1 MHCMTEDM
9 SASVVSLARGLWLKE
24 RTSGREDGGGKPM
37 VKKSVDFILN
47 EPETF
52 RKMNYV
58 LNINDAHLKELED
71 EAIFVLREVATQF
84 ERKVILFSG
93 GKDSIVLVHLAKKAF
108 WPACM
113 PFSLLHIDT
122 GHNFEETLTFRDDL
136 AQELGVELIVKYV
149 QDSIDKGRVT
159 EEKGINA
166 SRNKAQ
172 SVTLLDA
179 IEELNLDVAIGGG
192 RRDEEKARAKERFFS
207 HRNEFGQ
214 WDPKNQRPELWNI
227 FNGHKNIGEHF
238 RVFPISNWTELDVWQ
253 YILSEKINLPE
264 LYYTHRR
271 KIFSRNGMYLA
282 WAPFMQ
288 LKPNEDIFET
298 DVRCRTIG
306 DITCTGLTLSNA
318 ESLEE
323 IISEIAATRV
333 TERGGRYDDKRS
345 EAAMEDRKKE
355 GYF

>member
-1 MHCMTEDM
+1 ME
-9 SASVVSLARGLWLKE
+9 
-24 RTSGREDGGGKPM
+24 
-37 VKKSVDFILN
+37 
-47 EPETF
+47 
-52 RKMNYV
+52 
-58 LNINDAHLKELED
+58 INDEHLKELED
-71 EAIFVLREVATQF
+71 EAIFVMREVAAQF

-108 WPACM
+108 WPAKM

-122 GHNFEETLTFRDDL
+122 GHNFEETLIFRDDL
-136 AQELGVELIVKYV
+136 VRELGVELVVGLV
-149 QDSIDKGRVT
+149 QDSIDEGKVV
-159 EEKGINA
+159 EETGINA

-172 SVTLLDA
+172 SVTLLDV
-179 IEELNLDVAIGGG
+179 IDRLGIDVAVGGG

-214 WDPKNQRPELWNI
+214 RDPKNQRPELWNI
-227 FNGHKNIGEHF
+227 FNGHKNFGEHF

-253 YILSEKINLPE
+253 YILSEKIKLPG

-271 KIFSRNGMYLA
+271 KIFLRNGVYLA

-288 LKPNEDIFET
+288 LKSSEKVFEA

-306 DITCTGLTLSNA
+306 DITCTGVTLSKA
-318 ESLEE
+318 QSLSE

>member
-1 MHCMTEDM
+1 MKIT
-9 SASVVSLARGLWLKE
+9 
-24 RTSGREDGGGKPM
+24 
-37 VKKSVDFILN
+37 N
-47 EPETF
+47 E
-52 RKMNYV
+52 
-58 LNINDAHLKELED
+58 HLKELED
-71 EAIFVLREVATQF
+71 EAIFVMREVAAQF
-84 ERKVILFSG
+84 EKKVILFSG
-93 GKDSIVLVHLAKKAF
+93 GKDSIVLVHLARKAF
-108 WPACM
+108 WPAKM
-113 PFSLLHIDT
+113 PFSLMHIDT
-122 GHNFEETLTFRDDL
+122 GHNFKETLEFRDDL
-136 AQELGVELIVKYV
+136 AREVGVELIVKYV
-149 QDSIDKGRVT
+149 QDSIDKGMVT
-159 EEKGINA
+159 EEKGANA

-179 IEELNLDVAIGGG
+179 IEELKIDVAIGGG

-253 YILSEKINLPE
+253 YIFSEKIKLPG

-271 KIFSRNGMYLA
+271 KIFNRNGVYLA

-288 LKPNEDIFET
+288 LKPNEEVFET

-306 DITCTGLTLSNA
+306 DITCTGVTLSKA
-318 ESLEE
+318 HSLEE

>member
-1 MHCMTEDM
+1 M
-9 SASVVSLARGLWLKE
+9 SNHIE
-24 RTSGREDGGGKPM
+24 
-37 VKKSVDFILN
+37 
-47 EPETF
+47 
-52 RKMNYV
+52 
-58 LNINDAHLKELED
+58 INDGHLKDLEN
-71 EAIFVLREVATQF
+71 EAIFVMREVAAQF
-84 ERKVILFSG
+84 EKKIILFSG
-93 GKDSIVLVHLAKKAF
+93 GKDSIVLVHLARKAF
-108 WPACM
+108 WPARM

-122 GHNFEETLTFRDDL
+122 GHNFEETIVFRDDL
-136 AQELGVELIVKYV
+136 AGELGVELIVKYV
-149 QDSIDKGRVT
+149 QNSIDKGRVT
-159 EEKGINA
+159 EEQGVNA

-179 IEELNLDVAIGGG
+179 IEELNIDVAIGGG

-227 FNGHKNIGEHF
+227 FNGRKHLGEHF

-253 YILSEKINLPE
+253 YILSEKIKLPG

-271 KIFSRNGMYLA
+271 KIFKRNNIYLA
-282 WAPFMQ
+282 WAPFMH
-288 LKPNEDIFET
+288 LKPNEEVFEA

-306 DITCTGLTLSNA
+306 DITCTGITLSKA

-323 IISEIAATRV
+323 IIAEIAATRV